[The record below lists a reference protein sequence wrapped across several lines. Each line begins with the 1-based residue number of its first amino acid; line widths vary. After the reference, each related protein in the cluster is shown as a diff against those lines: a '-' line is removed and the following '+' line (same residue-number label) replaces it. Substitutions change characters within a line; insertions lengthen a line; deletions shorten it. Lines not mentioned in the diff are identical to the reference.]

1 MTDPVVHIVDDDE
14 AMRDSLLFLLD
25 ASGIKARAYESATE
39 FLDQAASLEPGCILT
54 DVRMPQIN
62 GLEMVRR
69 LKAVG
74 VALPVIVMTG
84 HADLALA
91 IEAMRAGVIDF
102 LEKPF
107 EDEALLAALRQALS
121 AGAEDMRRE
130 QDRQAVQTR
139 RAALSAREAEVLEG
153 LLAGKP
159 NKIIAF
165 DLGISPRT
173 VEIYRANVMTKM
185 QAASLSELVRM
196 CLLAEGRARS
206 D

>member
-1 MTDPVVHIVDDDE
+1 MSDGQSAEGVVHIVDDDE

-25 ASGIKARAYESATE
+25 SAGLEARAYDS
-39 FLDQAASLEPGCILT
+39 AASFLNALPGLEPGCILT

-69 LKAVG
+69 VKAAG
-74 VALPVIVMTG
+74 VELPVIVMTG

-91 IEAMRAGVIDF
+91 IEAMRAGVVDF

-107 EDEALLAALRQALS
+107 EDEVLLSALR
-121 AGAEDMRRE
+121 AGLGRGEA
-130 QDRQAVQTR
+130 DRQRAQGRQDVRDR
-139 RAALSAREAEVLEG
+139 RAALSGREAEVLDG

-159 NKIIAF
+159 NKIIAY

-185 QAASLSELVRM
+185 QAGSLSDLVRM
-196 CLLAEGRARS
+196 SLLAE

>member
-1 MTDPVVHIVDDDE
+1 MSDGQSAEGVVHIVDDDE

-25 ASGIKARAYESATE
+25 SAGLEARAYDS
-39 FLDQAASLEPGCILT
+39 AASFLNALPGLEPGCILT

-69 LKAVG
+69 VKAAG
-74 VALPVIVMTG
+74 VELPVIVMTG

-107 EDEALLAALRQALS
+107 EDEVLLSALR
-121 AGAEDMRRE
+121 AGLGRGEA
-130 QDRQAVQTR
+130 DRQRAQGRQDVRDR
-139 RAALSAREAEVLEG
+139 RAALSGREAEVLDG

-159 NKIIAF
+159 NKIIAY

-185 QAASLSELVRM
+185 QAGSLSDLVRM
-196 CLLAEGRARS
+196 SLLAE

>member
-1 MTDPVVHIVDDDE
+1 MSEGPDKAAVVHVVDDDE
-14 AMRDSLLFLLD
+14 AMRDSLLFLLES
-25 ASGIKARAYESATE
+25 AGIEARAYDSAPS
-39 FLDQAASLEPGCILT
+39 FLGALPGLEPGCILT

-69 LKAVG
+69 VKAAG
-74 VALPVIVMTG
+74 VDLPVIVMTG

-107 EDEALLAALRQALS
+107 EDKALLSALRSAL
-121 AGAEDMRRE
+121 GASEEDRRRA
-130 QDRQAVQTR
+130 QDRQEIRDR
-139 RAALSAREAEVLEG
+139 RAALSGREAEVLDG
-153 LLAGKP
+153 LLAGKA
-159 NKIIAF
+159 NKIIAY

-196 CLLAEGRARS
+196 CLLAEG
-206 D
+206 

>member
-1 MTDPVVHIVDDDE
+1 MTEAVVHIVDDDE
-14 AMRDSLLFLLD
+14 AMRDSLVFLLES
-25 ASGIKARAYESATE
+25 AGLTARAYDSAQS
-39 FLDQAASLEPGCILT
+39 FLAALPDLAPGCILT
-54 DVRMPQIN
+54 DVRMPQID

-74 VALPVIVMTG
+74 VTLPVIVMTG

-91 IEAMRAGVIDF
+91 IAAMKAGVIDF

-107 EDEALLAALRQALS
+107 EDEALLAALHHALS
-121 AGAEDMRRE
+121 GQQASQRRTA
-130 QDRQAVQTR
+130 D
-139 RAALSAREAEVLEG
+139 RAAVHSRRQGLSAREDEVLEG

-173 VEIYRANVMTKM
+173 VEIYRAHVMTKM
-185 QAASLSELVRM
+185 QAGSLSELVRM
-196 CLLAEGRARS
+196 CLLADGA
-206 D
+206 

>member
-1 MTDPVVHIVDDDE
+1 MGDGQSAEGVVHIVDDDE

-25 ASGIKARAYESATE
+25 SAGLEARAYDS
-39 FLDQAASLEPGCILT
+39 AASFLNALPGLEPGCILT

-69 LKAVG
+69 VKAAG
-74 VALPVIVMTG
+74 IELPVIVMTG

-107 EDEALLAALRQALS
+107 EDEVLLSVLR
-121 AGAEDMRRE
+121 AGLGRGEA
-130 QDRQAVQTR
+130 DRQRAQGRQNVRDR
-139 RAALSAREAEVLEG
+139 RAALSGREAEVLDG

-159 NKIIAF
+159 NKIIAY
-165 DLGISPRT
+165 DLGISSRT

-185 QAASLSELVRM
+185 QAGSLSDLVRM
-196 CLLAEGRARS
+196 TLLAE

>member
-1 MTDPVVHIVDDDE
+1 MSEGPDKGPVVHIVDDDE

-25 ASGIKARAYESATE
+25 SAGLEARAYDSAVS
-39 FLDQAASLEPGCILT
+39 FLEVLPTLEPGCILT
-54 DVRMPQIN
+54 DVRMPQVG

-69 LKAVG
+69 VKAAG
-74 VALPVIVMTG
+74 VDLPVIVMTG

-91 IEAMRAGVIDF
+91 IEAMRAGVVDF

-107 EDEALLAALRQALS
+107 EDEALLSALHSALGRS
-121 AGAEDMRRE
+121 EADRRRAR
-130 QDRQAVQTR
+130 DRQDVQGR
-139 RAALSAREAEVLEG
+139 RAALSGREAEVLDG

-159 NKIIAF
+159 NKIIAY

-196 CLLAEGRARS
+196 CLLAEG
-206 D
+206 

>member
-1 MTDPVVHIVDDDE
+1 MTDGVVHIVDDD
-14 AMRDSLLFLLD
+14 AAIRDSLLFLLES
-25 ASGIKARAYESATE
+25 AGLEARAYDSAVS
-39 FLDQAASLEPGCILT
+39 FLEALPTLPPGCILT

-69 LKAVG
+69 VKAAG
-74 VALPVIVMTG
+74 VDLPVIVMTG

-107 EDEALLAALRQALS
+107 EDEALLSALHSALGRS
-121 AGAEDMRRE
+121 EADRRRA
-130 QDRQAVQTR
+130 QDRQDIQGR
-139 RAALSAREAEVLEG
+139 RAVLSGREAEVLDG

-159 NKIIAF
+159 NKIIAH

-196 CLLAEGRARS
+196 CLLAEG
-206 D
+206 

>member
-1 MTDPVVHIVDDDE
+1 MSEGPDKAAVVHVVDDDE
-14 AMRDSLLFLLD
+14 AMRDSLLFLLES
-25 ASGIKARAYESATE
+25 AGIEARAYDSAPS
-39 FLDQAASLEPGCILT
+39 FLGALPGLEPGCILT

-69 LKAVG
+69 VKAAG
-74 VALPVIVMTG
+74 VDLPVIVMTG

-107 EDEALLAALRQALS
+107 EDKALLSALRSAL
-121 AGAEDMRRE
+121 GASEEDRRRA
-130 QDRQAVQTR
+130 QDRQEIRGR
-139 RAALSAREAEVLEG
+139 RAALSGREAEVLDG
-153 LLAGKP
+153 LLAGKA
-159 NKIIAF
+159 NKIIAY

-196 CLLAEGRARS
+196 CLLAEG
-206 D
+206 

>member
-1 MTDPVVHIVDDDE
+1 MSDGQSAEGVVPIVDDDE

-25 ASGIKARAYESATE
+25 SAGLEGRAYDSATS
-39 FLDQAASLEPGCILT
+39 FLNALPGLEPGCILT

-69 LKAVG
+69 LKAAG
-74 VALPVIVMTG
+74 VELPVIVMTG
-84 HADLALA
+84 HADLTLA

-107 EDEALLAALRQALS
+107 EDLLSVLRAGLGRGEA
-121 AGAEDMRRE
+121 
-130 QDRQAVQTR
+130 DRQRAQGRQDVRDR
-139 RAALSAREAEVLEG
+139 RAALSGREAEVLDG

-159 NKIIAF
+159 NKIIAY

-185 QAASLSELVRM
+185 QAGSLSDLVRM
-196 CLLAEGRARS
+196 TLLAE

>member
-1 MTDPVVHIVDDDE
+1 MSDGQNAEGVVHIVDDDE

-25 ASGIKARAYESATE
+25 SAGLEARAYDSATS
-39 FLDQAASLEPGCILT
+39 FLNALPGLEPGCILT

-69 LKAVG
+69 VKAAG
-74 VALPVIVMTG
+74 VELPVIVMTG

-107 EDEALLAALRQALS
+107 EDEALLSVLR
-121 AGAEDMRRE
+121 AGLGRGEA
-130 QDRQAVQTR
+130 DRQRAQGRQDVRDR
-139 RAALSAREAEVLEG
+139 RAALSGREAEVLDG

-159 NKIIAF
+159 NKIIAY

-185 QAASLSELVRM
+185 QAGSLSDLVRM
-196 CLLAEGRARS
+196 TLMA
-206 D
+206 DD

>member
-1 MTDPVVHIVDDDE
+1 MTETMVHIVDDDE

-25 ASGIKARAYESATE
+25 SADLPARAYDSAVS
-39 FLDQAASLEPGCILT
+39 FLDALPGLEPGCILT

-69 LKAVG
+69 VKAAG
-74 VALPVIVMTG
+74 VDLPVIVMTG

-91 IEAMRAGVIDF
+91 IEAMRAGVVDF

-107 EDEALLAALRQALS
+107 EDEVLLTALRSALGQS
-121 AGAEDMRRE
+121 EADRRRA
-130 QDRQAVQTR
+130 QDRQDVRDR
-139 RAALSAREAEVLEG
+139 RAALSGREGEVLEG

-159 NKIIAF
+159 NKIIAY

-196 CLLAEGRARS
+196 CLLADG
-206 D
+206 

>member
-1 MTDPVVHIVDDDE
+1 MSNGVVHIVDDDE
-14 AMRDSLLFLLD
+14 AMRDSLQFLLD
-25 ASGIKARAYESATE
+25 SADLPARTYDSAFS
-39 FLDQAASLEPGCILT
+39 FLAALADLEPGCILT
-54 DVRMPQIN
+54 DVRMPEIN

-69 LKAVG
+69 VKAAG
-74 VALPVIVMTG
+74 IAMPVIVMTG

-107 EDEALLAALRQALS
+107 EDEALLSALRTALGDS
-121 AGAEDMRRE
+121 EADRRRDL
-130 QDRQAVQTR
+130 DRQAVRDR
-139 RAALSAREAEVLEG
+139 RAALSGRETEVLDG

-159 NKIIAF
+159 NKIIAY

-196 CLLAEGRARS
+196 CLLADG
-206 D
+206 

>member
-1 MTDPVVHIVDDDE
+1 MSEGPDKGPVVHIVDDDE
-14 AMRDSLLFLLD
+14 AMRDSLLFLLE
-25 ASGIKARAYESATE
+25 SVGIEARAYDSAPS
-39 FLDQAASLEPGCILT
+39 FLDGLATLEPGCILT

-69 LKAVG
+69 VKAAG
-74 VALPVIVMTG
+74 IDLPVIVMTG

-91 IEAMRAGVIDF
+91 IEAMRAGVVDF

-107 EDEALLAALRQALS
+107 EDEALLSALRTALS
-121 AGAEDMRRE
+121 RGEEDRRRA
-130 QDRQAVQTR
+130 QDRLDVQAR
-139 RAALSAREAEVLEG
+139 RAALSGREAEVLDG

-159 NKIIAF
+159 NKIIAY

-196 CLLAEGRARS
+196 CLLADG
-206 D
+206 

>member
-1 MTDPVVHIVDDDE
+1 MSDGPNKGGTVHIVDDDE

-25 ASGIKARAYESATE
+25 SAGLEARAYDSAVS
-39 FLDQAASLEPGCILT
+39 FLEVLPTLEPGCILT
-54 DVRMPQIN
+54 DVRMPQVG

-69 LKAVG
+69 VKAAG
-74 VALPVIVMTG
+74 IDLPVIVMTG

-91 IEAMRAGVIDF
+91 IEAMRAGVVDF

-107 EDEALLAALRQALS
+107 ADEALLSALHSALGRSEADRQRA
-121 AGAEDMRRE
+121 
-130 QDRQAVQTR
+130 QDRQGVRDR
-139 RAALSAREAEVLEG
+139 RAALSGREAEVLDG

-196 CLLAEGRARS
+196 CLLAEG
-206 D
+206 

>member
-1 MTDPVVHIVDDDE
+1 MTEPVVHIVDDDE

-25 ASGIKARAYESATE
+25 AEGLKARAYESALA
-39 FLDQAASLEPGCILT
+39 FLDRAGELEPGCILT
-54 DVRMPQIN
+54 DVRMPQVN

-69 LKAVG
+69 LKAAG
-74 VALPVIVMTG
+74 VTLPVIVMTG
-84 HADLALA
+84 HADLSLA

-107 EDEALLAALRQALS
+107 EDHALLSALRQALS
-121 AGAEDMRRE
+121 VGAEDLRRE
-130 QDRQAVQTR
+130 QDRQAVQAR
-139 RAALSAREAEVLEG
+139 RASLSAREEEVLEG

-196 CLLAEGRARS
+196 CLLAEARAG
-206 D
+206 

>member
-1 MTDPVVHIVDDDE
+1 MSNGMVHIVDDDE
-14 AMRDSLLFLLD
+14 AMRDSLQFLL
-25 ASGIKARAYESATE
+25 ESADLAARTYDSAVS
-39 FLDQAASLEPGCILT
+39 FLDALPTLEPGCLLT

-69 LKAVG
+69 VKAAG
-74 VALPVIVMTG
+74 IDLPVIVMTG

-91 IEAMRAGVIDF
+91 IEAMRAGVVDF

-107 EDEALLAALRQALS
+107 EDEALLSALRSALGQS
-121 AGAEDMRRE
+121 EAGRLRA
-130 QDRQAVQTR
+130 QDRQAVRDR
-139 RAALSAREAEVLEG
+139 RAALSGREAEVLDG

-173 VEIYRANVMTKM
+173 VEIYRANLMTKM

-196 CLLAEGRARS
+196 CLLAEG
-206 D
+206 

>member
-1 MTDPVVHIVDDDE
+1 MSDGQSAEGVVHIVDDDE

-25 ASGIKARAYESATE
+25 SAGLEARAYDS
-39 FLDQAASLEPGCILT
+39 AASFLNALPGLEPGCILT

-69 LKAVG
+69 VKAAG
-74 VALPVIVMTG
+74 VELPVIVMTG

-107 EDEALLAALRQALS
+107 EDEALLSVLR
-121 AGAEDMRRE
+121 AGLGRGEA
-130 QDRQAVQTR
+130 DRQRAQGRQDVRDR
-139 RAALSAREAEVLEG
+139 RAALSGREAEVLDG

-159 NKIIAF
+159 NKIIAY

-185 QAASLSELVRM
+185 QAGSLSDLVRM
-196 CLLAEGRARS
+196 SLLAE

>member
-1 MTDPVVHIVDDDE
+1 MSDGQSAEGVVHIVDDDE

-25 ASGIKARAYESATE
+25 SAGMEARTYDSATT
-39 FLDQAASLEPGCILT
+39 FLNALPGLEPGCILT

-69 LKAVG
+69 VKAAG
-74 VALPVIVMTG
+74 VELPVIVMTG

-107 EDEALLAALRQALS
+107 EDEALLSVLR
-121 AGAEDMRRE
+121 AGLGRGEA
-130 QDRQAVQTR
+130 DRQRVQGRQDVRDR
-139 RAALSAREAEVLEG
+139 RAALSGREAEVLDG

-159 NKIIAF
+159 NKIIAY

-185 QAASLSELVRM
+185 QAGSLSDLVRM
-196 CLLAEGRARS
+196 TLMAE

>member
-1 MTDPVVHIVDDDE
+1 MSDGQSAEGVVHIVDDDE

-25 ASGIKARAYESATE
+25 SAGLEGRAYDSATS
-39 FLDQAASLEPGCILT
+39 FLNALPGLEPGCILT

-69 LKAVG
+69 LKAAG
-74 VALPVIVMTG
+74 VELPVIVMTG
-84 HADLALA
+84 HADLTLA

-107 EDEALLAALRQALS
+107 EDEDLLSVLR
-121 AGAEDMRRE
+121 AGLGRGEA
-130 QDRQAVQTR
+130 DRQRAQGRQDVRDR
-139 RAALSAREAEVLEG
+139 RAALSGREAEVLDG

-159 NKIIAF
+159 NKIIAY

-185 QAASLSELVRM
+185 QAGSLSDLVRM
-196 CLLAEGRARS
+196 TLLAE

>member
-1 MTDPVVHIVDDDE
+1 MSDGQSAEGVVHIVDDDE

-25 ASGIKARAYESATE
+25 SAGLEARAYDS
-39 FLDQAASLEPGCILT
+39 AASFLNALPGLEPGCILT

-69 LKAVG
+69 VKAAG
-74 VALPVIVMTG
+74 VELPVIVMTG

-91 IEAMRAGVIDF
+91 IEAMRAGVVDF

-107 EDEALLAALRQALS
+107 EDEALLSVLR
-121 AGAEDMRRE
+121 AGLGRGEA
-130 QDRQAVQTR
+130 DRQRAQGRQDVRDR
-139 RAALSAREAEVLEG
+139 RAALSGREAEVLDG

-159 NKIIAF
+159 NKIIAY

-185 QAASLSELVRM
+185 QAGSLSDLVRM
-196 CLLAEGRARS
+196 TLLAE

>member
-1 MTDPVVHIVDDDE
+1 MSDGQSAEGVVHIVDDDE

-25 ASGIKARAYESATE
+25 SAGLEARAYDS
-39 FLDQAASLEPGCILT
+39 AASFLNALPGLEPGCILT

-69 LKAVG
+69 VKAAG
-74 VALPVIVMTG
+74 VELPVIVMTG

-107 EDEALLAALRQALS
+107 EDEALLSVLR
-121 AGAEDMRRE
+121 AGLGRGEA
-130 QDRQAVQTR
+130 DRQRAQGRQDVRDR
-139 RAALSAREAEVLEG
+139 RAALSGREAEVLDG

-159 NKIIAF
+159 NKIIAY

-185 QAASLSELVRM
+185 QAGSLSDLVRM
-196 CLLAEGRARS
+196 TLLAE

>member
-1 MTDPVVHIVDDDE
+1 MSDGQSAVGVVHIVDDDE

-25 ASGIKARAYESATE
+25 SAGLEARAYDS
-39 FLDQAASLEPGCILT
+39 AASFLNALPGLEPGCILT

-69 LKAVG
+69 VKAVG
-74 VALPVIVMTG
+74 VELPVIVMTG

-107 EDEALLAALRQALS
+107 EDEVLLSALR
-121 AGAEDMRRE
+121 AGLGRGEA
-130 QDRQAVQTR
+130 DRQRAQGRQDVRDR
-139 RAALSAREAEVLEG
+139 RAALSGREAEVLDG

-159 NKIIAF
+159 NKIIAY

-185 QAASLSELVRM
+185 QAGSLSDLVRM
-196 CLLAEGRARS
+196 SLLAE